1 MDPFEAFESNTA
13 ATESDPAAEFLAR
26 EQAELEKIENNDFS
40 NDFSG
45 FAPAETQENAFTEEP
60 KAASAPSSN
69 DLYSAISSA
78 DQLTQEPE
86 KIKKW
91 REEQKKRIE
100 TKDAEEEL
108 KKKEWKEA
116 AKKELDDWYKN
127 RQEQLVKTRENN
139 KAAEAELNAPYDS
152 NAKNVEW
159 DRIAKHCDFNPKA
172 NKNTRDVGRMRS
184 ILLQLK
190 QTPLVR

>member
-1 MDPFEAFESNTA
+1 MN
-13 ATESDPAAEFLAR
+13 
-26 EQAELEKIENNDFS
+26 Q
-40 NDFSG
+40 
-45 FAPAETQENAFTEEP
+45 
-60 KAASAPSSN
+60 

-139 KAAEAELNAPYDS
+139 KYID
-152 NAKNVEW
+152 
-159 DRIAKHCDFNPKA
+159 DF
-172 NKNTRDVGRMRS
+172 TYIQS
-184 ILLQLK
+184 LSYLLSFL
-190 QTPLVR
+190 LVRGFLNKLWKIYEKTKITL